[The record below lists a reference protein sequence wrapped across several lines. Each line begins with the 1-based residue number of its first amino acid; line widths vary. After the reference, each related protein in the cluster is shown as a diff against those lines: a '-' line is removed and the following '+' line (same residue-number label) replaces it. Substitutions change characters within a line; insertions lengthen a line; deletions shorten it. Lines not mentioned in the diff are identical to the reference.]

1 MRPVRVCREDID
13 CANVASRSDCR
24 IGAANAGGCQLVNWV
39 DLILLA
45 VLGIFGL
52 RGFFRGLFR
61 EILSLAGLI
70 VGFLV
75 AARYG
80 DVAAQY
86 AAQHWKFAPIML
98 KGAGFVAI
106 FFVIYFGFSLAG
118 WLLHRSE
125 KMLFL
130 KTVNR
135 AGGIAVGVGK
145 GAAVAALAIFL
156 LSSSS
161 LLSQPTRESL
171 ASAYLVPPLSQLGE
185 SLIKAGKERI
195 FTGAGAAPAP
205 AAGRQAI

>member
-1 MRPVRVCREDID
+1 MLTWRAPERL
-13 CANVASRSDCR
+13 S
-24 IGAANAGGCQLVNWV
+24 IGAANTGGCQLVNWV
-39 DLILLA
+39 DLILFA

-135 AGGIAVGVGK
+135 AGGIAIGVGK

-161 LLSQPTRESL
+161 MLSQPTRDSL

-185 SLIKAGKERI
+185 TLIKAGKERI
-195 FTGAGAAPAP
+195 FTGAGAAPKP
-205 AAGRQAI
+205 AAGRQSI

>member
-1 MRPVRVCREDID
+1 M
-13 CANVASRSDCR
+13 
-24 IGAANAGGCQLVNWV
+24 NWV

-52 RGFFRGLFR
+52 RGFLRGLFR

-135 AGGIAVGVGK
+135 AGGIAIGVGK
-145 GAAVAALAIFL
+145 GATVAALAIFL

-161 LLSQPTRESL
+161 LLSQPTRDSL

-195 FTGAGAAPAP
+195 FSGAGAAPAP

>member
-1 MRPVRVCREDID
+1 
-13 CANVASRSDCR
+13 
-24 IGAANAGGCQLVNWV
+24 VNWV

-70 VGFLV
+70 IGFLI

-80 DVAAQY
+80 DVAARY
-86 AAQHWKFAPIML
+86 AAEHWKLAPIML

-106 FFVIYFGFSLAG
+106 FFVIYFAFSLAG

-135 AGGIAVGVGK
+135 AGGIAIGVGK
-145 GAAVAALAIFL
+145 GAALAALAVFL
-156 LSSSS
+156 LNSSS
-161 LLSQPTRESL
+161 LLSRPTRDSL
-171 ASAYLVPPLSQLGE
+171 ESAYLVPPLSQLGE
-185 SLIKAGKERI
+185 SLIKAGKDRM
-195 FTGAGAAPAP
+195 FTHDGAAPTP
-205 AAGRQAI
+205 AGERLAI

>member
-1 MRPVRVCREDID
+1 
-13 CANVASRSDCR
+13 
-24 IGAANAGGCQLVNWV
+24 VNWV

-45 VLGIFGL
+45 VFALFGL
-52 RGFFRGLFR
+52 RGFIRGLFR
-61 EILSLAGLI
+61 EILSVAGLI

-80 DVAAQY
+80 DAAAQY

-106 FFVIYFGFSLAG
+106 FFVIYFGFNLAG

-135 AGGIAVGVGK
+135 AGGIAIGVGK

-161 LLSQPTRESL
+161 LLSQPTRDSL
-171 ASAYLVPPLSQLGE
+171 ESAYLVPPLFQLGE

-195 FTGAGAAPAP
+195 FTGAGAAPTP
-205 AAGRQAI
+205 AGRRRAI

>member
-1 MRPVRVCREDID
+1 M
-13 CANVASRSDCR
+13 
-24 IGAANAGGCQLVNWV
+24 NWI

-45 VLGIFGL
+45 VLAIFGL

-70 VGFLV
+70 IGFLV

-86 AAQHWKFAPIML
+86 VAQHWKLSPLLL
-98 KGAGFVAI
+98 KGSGFVAI
-106 FFVIYFGFSLAG
+106 FFVIYFGFNLAG

-135 AGGIAVGVGK
+135 AGGIALGVGK
-145 GAAVAALAIFL
+145 GAAVAALAVFL
-156 LSSSS
+156 LGSSS
-161 LLSQPTRESL
+161 LLSRPTRDSL
-171 ASAYLVPPLSQLGE
+171 EHAYLVPPLSELGE
-185 SLIKAGKERI
+185 SLIKAGKERM
-195 FTGAGAAPAP
+195 FTGDNASPAP
-205 AAGRQAI
+205 ARERQAI